1 LAVSTQREETI
12 GAAKR
17 LASPEETIAAAELAD
32 EAGLDVFGV
41 GEHHRVDVA
50 ISAPAV
56 LMAAAIANGT
66 RRIRLTSAVTVLSAA
81 DPVMAFEDIRIWVIC

>member
-17 LASPEETIAAAELAD
+17 LASPEETMAAAELAD

-41 GEHHRVDVA
+41 GEHHSVDVA

-56 LMAAAIANGT
+56 LMAAAIANTT

-81 DPVMAFEDIRIWVIC
+81 DPVIAFEDIRIWVIC